1 MTSYGLLVIRGNGK
15 ISIELDGNGQ
25 TDYDDFDEDSSR
37 WDEPVYPFVILLD
50 GATLENRT
58 RLDNEDAQLM
68 YMVGRYCLLNFR
80 FRSASALAVDS
91 RYILTGRA
99 GYSFVRNGSQVGDR
113 GLYGVLSD
121 GGRNL
126 FAQQKWDELDIRGI
140 LEVLR
145 RVRPWQ
151 RQGLVQDWLERNV
164 ESVLMRNMGRLDI

>member
-1 MTSYGLLVIRGNGK
+1 M
-15 ISIELDGNGQ
+15 
-25 TDYDDFDEDSSR
+25 
-37 WDEPVYPFVILLD
+37 
-50 GATLENRT
+50 
-58 RLDNEDAQLM
+58 
-68 YMVGRYCLLNFR
+68 
-80 FRSASALAVDS
+80 
-91 RYILTGRA
+91 
-99 GYSFVRNGSQVGDR
+99 RNGSQVGDR

-164 ESVLMRNMGRLDI
+164 ESVLMRNMGRFDI